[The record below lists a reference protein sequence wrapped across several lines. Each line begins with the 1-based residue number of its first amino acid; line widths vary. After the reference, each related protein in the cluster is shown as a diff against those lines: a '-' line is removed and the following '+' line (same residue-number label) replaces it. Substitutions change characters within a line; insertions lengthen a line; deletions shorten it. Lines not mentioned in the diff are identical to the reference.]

1 MDKKVEILA
10 RVYRGKSVEAIHYG
24 AIAVVNAEGELT
36 HYIGDPYEPFMTR
49 SSIKPFQVMPLFV
62 SGAADHFKF
71 TPKQLAIM
79 CGSHVGSDQH
89 YEIVMQNLKT
99 AGNSPE
105 NLKCGCHWPLG
116 MMMEQNYPLNGEDK
130 DPVRHNCSGKHSGF
144 LAQARFLKDEIGE
157 YLNPNSKTQQLVKR
171 TLSDFCEYDFDKMH
185 TGIDGCSAPNY
196 PMPIYNLALGFK
208 KIMNGDAT
216 GKVTKDIL
224 SRIREAI
231 TTYPEMVSGEKRL
244 DLDMTRSFGGR
255 LISKIGAESI
265 QGIGFSDPAAG
276 IAIKVH
282 DGNQRALGAI
292 CLSIFKQLGYIKD
305 IKDFPLLEKYEKP
318 EVRNAKNKL
327 TGYIVPEFE
336 LKKV

>member
-1 MDKKVEILA
+1 
-10 RVYRGKSVEAIHYG
+10 
-24 AIAVVNAEGELT
+24 
-36 HYIGDPYEPFMTR
+36 
-49 SSIKPFQVMPLFV
+49 
-62 SGAADHFKF
+62 
-71 TPKQLAIM
+71 
-79 CGSHVGSDQH
+79 
-89 YEIVMQNLKT
+89 
-99 AGNSPE
+99 
-105 NLKCGCHWPLG
+105 
-116 MMMEQNYPLNGEDK
+116 
-130 DPVRHNCSGKHSGF
+130 
-144 LAQARFLKDEIGE
+144 
-157 YLNPNSKTQQLVKR
+157 
-171 TLSDFCEYDFDKMH
+171 MH